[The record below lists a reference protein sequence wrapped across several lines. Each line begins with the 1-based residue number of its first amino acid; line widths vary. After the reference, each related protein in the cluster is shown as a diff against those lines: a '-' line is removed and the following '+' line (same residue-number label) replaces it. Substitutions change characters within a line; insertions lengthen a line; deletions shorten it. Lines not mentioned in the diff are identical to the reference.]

1 MFNLSVALN
10 WIFHQVIIQDSI
22 SNELRNG
29 QPPTLILGSTLVP
42 NFRTKD
48 REALKIGV
56 RTQDL
61 SKVDLQENL
70 NNTI

>member
-42 NFRTKD
+42 NFLTKD

>member
-1 MFNLSVALN
+1 MCSLSVALN

-42 NFRTKD
+42 NFLTKD